1 MSFNIITKAQPHQS
15 KTMVYA
21 LSGVG
26 KSTLASQ
33 MEKPLFIDIEGGVN
47 NMDVP
52 RTPTIGFYTSFI
64 KVVNDLHAEAAKYLK
79 DYQTLVVDS
88 MDWLV
93 RKAEEHASG
102 VRTVNGTEVVTDMT
116 ATIGK
121 ANGGYGN
128 GNKQLE
134 NHIRAEVLPAL
145 QLLVDDGFAICLIAH
160 ADQKDLMDAEGYRV
174 AKVSPA
180 IGERVME
187 PIVQWC
193 DNVFYLRND
202 GGERKLLLEGTPTI
216 LAKNRLGLTGE
227 VSLSDTTI
235 KKILVPKKVEG
246 VNGQASNPAN

>member
-1 MSFNIITKAQPHQS
+1 MSFKIISELQPHAH
-15 KTMVYA
+15 KTMIYA
-21 LSGVG
+21 LSGAG

-33 MEKPLFIDIEGGVN
+33 LEKPLFIDIEGGLN
-47 NMDVP
+47 NIKCS
-52 RTPTIGFYTSFI
+52 RTPTISFYISFI
-64 KVVNDLHAEAAKYLK
+64 KVINDIHSNAAQYLK
-79 DYQTLVVDS
+79 DYKTIIIDS

-102 VRTVNGTEVVTDMT
+102 VRTVNGTDIVTDMT

-145 QLLVDDGFAICLIAH
+145 QLLVEDGFAICLIAH
-160 ADQKDLMDAEGYRV
+160 ADQKDLMDAEGFRV
-174 AKVSPA
+174 AKISPA

-202 GGERKLLLEGTPTI
+202 GGERKLLLEGTDTV
-216 LAKNRLGLTGE
+216 LAKNRLNKVGE
-227 VSLSDTTI
+227 VSLSNTTI
-235 KKILVPKKVEG
+235 KEILT
-246 VNGQASNPAN
+246 PAKENK